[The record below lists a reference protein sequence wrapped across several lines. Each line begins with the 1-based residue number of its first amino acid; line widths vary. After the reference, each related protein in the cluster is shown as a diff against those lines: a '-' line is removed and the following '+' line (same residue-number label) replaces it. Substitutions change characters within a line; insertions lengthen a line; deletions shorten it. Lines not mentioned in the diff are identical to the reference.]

1 MTHTPPKDEQPEILE
16 DEVETSRA
24 PLLEHLTELRSRLI
38 WSLLA
43 LAVATIGCFF
53 FAQDIYEFLL
63 DPFARMAQEIRGAK
77 LDFIYTAPMEFFFAK
92 LKLAVFAGIFVAF
105 PFIAWQVYAF
115 VAPGL
120 YKNERGAFLPFLAA
134 TPVLFLLGASLVY
147 FVTMPLVMQFFL
159 SMEQTGENVAKI
171 QLVAKVSEYLG
182 LVMTLMFAFGLCFQL
197 PVILTLLGRAG
208 IVTADGLRKKRKYA
222 IIITFA
228 AAAFLTPPDP
238 ISQIGLALPTLL
250 LYELSIFSVR
260 AVEKRRAEAEAK
272 REAES
277 ED

>member
-1 MTHTPPKDEQPEILE
+1 MSQE
-16 DEVETSRA
+16 DIEATKA
-24 PLLEHLTELRSRLI
+24 PLVEHLIELRQRLM
-38 WSLLA
+38 WSLIA
-43 LAVATIGCFF
+43 LGIGFVFCFF
-53 FAQDIYEFLL
+53 FATEIFNLL
-63 DPFARMAQEIRGAK
+63 LKPFEWARGDVEG
-77 LDFIYTAPMEFFFAK
+77 LELIYTAPQEYFFTQ
-92 LKLAVFAGIFVAF
+92 LKIALFGGAFLAF
-105 PFIAWQVYAF
+105 PVIAGQLYMF

-134 TPVLFLLGASLVY
+134 TPILFVLGASLVY

-159 SMEQTGENVAKI
+159 SMEQTGPGVAKI

-197 PVILTLLGRAG
+197 PVLLTLLGRAG
-208 IVTADGLRKKRKYA
+208 IVSSDGLKKKRKYA

-228 AAAFLTPPDP
+228 VAAFLTPPDP

-250 LYELSIFSVR
+250 LYELSIISVR
-260 AVEKRRAEAEAK
+260 MVEKRRAQAQAE
-272 REAES
+272 RDAES